1 MRILFFFV
9 ILAAI
14 TSCQENFDNRCQR
27 EAKEYTQR
35 FCPQKMDKYIT
46 LDSTTYD
53 KKIKTYCYWYSITK
67 NTYTESIRT
76 QLKSQ
81 EADFRSKLLLMLIN
95 SVQLKSYKDNGI
107 NFEYVY
113 KYSDEQSPFIRILFT
128 RNDYSKS
135 GKSTHK

>member
-1 MRILFFFV
+1 
-9 ILAAI
+9 
-14 TSCQENFDNRCQR
+14 
-27 EAKEYTQR
+27 
-35 FCPQKMDKYIT
+35 MDKYIT

-53 KKIKTYCYWYSITK
+53 KKSKTYCYWYSITK

-76 QLKSQ
+76 QLESQ

-113 KYSDEQSPFIRILFT
+113 KYSDEQLPFIRILFT
-128 RNDYSKS
+128 RMITLRAENPLINKFILKNQTYHDFQRNNNPHNGCGRYSRCS
-135 GKSTHK
+135 

>member
-1 MRILFFFV
+1 
-9 ILAAI
+9 
-14 TSCQENFDNRCQR
+14 
-27 EAKEYTQR
+27 
-35 FCPQKMDKYIT
+35 
-46 LDSTTYD
+46 
-53 KKIKTYCYWYSITK
+53 
-67 NTYTESIRT
+67 
-76 QLKSQ
+76 
-81 EADFRSKLLLMLIN
+81 MLIN

>member
-1 MRILFFFV
+1 MIKKQNILLLV
-9 ILAAI
+9 LY
-14 TSCQENFDNRCQR
+14 N
-27 EAKEYTQR
+27 
-35 FCPQKMDKYIT
+35 
-46 LDSTTYD
+46 
-53 KKIKTYCYWYSITK
+53 K

>member
-53 KKIKTYCYWYSITK
+53 KKSKTYCYWYSITK

-76 QLKSQ
+76 QMKSQ

-113 KYSDEQSPFIRILFT
+113 KFSDEQSPFIRILFT

>member
-53 KKIKTYCYWYSITK
+53 KKSKTYCYWYSIIK